1 MVRYAECI
9 FRLLLYHA
17 VICWWLCSYGNNRWN
32 TSNFRD
38 MLQRLNWRS
47 FEDRC
52 KDARLVMSYKEQAE
66 MYWKGLSHPTLRP
79 SPNMHSSFFI
89 TPPCKTQQRL
99 ESFSSY
105 DVTMEPAATACSFES
120 LGWSIKCCR
129 LLYHIW
135 IYETWK

>member
-1 MVRYAECI
+1 MQNVYFVYCYVMLWSVDGCI
-9 FRLLLYHA
+9 VMA
-17 VICWWLCSYGNNRWN
+17 TDNE
-32 TSNFRD
+32 T
-38 MLQRLNWRS
+38 
-47 FEDRC
+47 
-52 KDARLVMSYKEQAE
+52 RLVFGTCYNAWIGAVLKTGVKMRDFSWAIKEQAE

-79 SPNMHSSFFI
+79 LPNMHSSFCI
-89 TPPCKTQQRL
+89 TPPCKTQQRQ

-129 LLYHIW
+129 LLYHIR